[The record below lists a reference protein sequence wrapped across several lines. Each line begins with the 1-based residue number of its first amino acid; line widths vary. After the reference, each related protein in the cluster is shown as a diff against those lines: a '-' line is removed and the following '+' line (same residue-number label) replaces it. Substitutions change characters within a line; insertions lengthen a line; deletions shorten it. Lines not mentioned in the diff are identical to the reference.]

1 MSSADQ
7 PQTLEEQATLP
18 AARNE
23 ELLQRVLHGAFW
35 ILNSNVFGR
44 ALDLARGVILARL
57 LEPDD
62 FGLFGLATVVIGF
75 TTMFSDV
82 DVLYSYGIVGA
93 FVYPVSPN
101 ESV

>member
-1 MSSADQ
+1 M
-7 PQTLEEQATLP
+7 
-18 AARNE
+18 
-23 ELLQRVLHGAFW
+23 
-35 ILNSNVFGR
+35 LNSNVFGR
-44 ALDLARGVILARL
+44 ALNLTRGVILVRL

-93 FVYPVSPN
+93 SVYPVSPN